1 MERKKQ
7 ITLAAFDAAAA
18 GDQDAIDA
26 ILDYYKN
33 DIDALCTKQTRKRN
47 GVLVSHMDED
57 MRHEV
62 KRRLIADL
70 PNLAEKMRQGA
81 IAKERGE

>member
-1 MERKKQ
+1 MQQKKQ
-7 ITLAAFDAAAA
+7 ITLATFDAAAA

-26 ILDYYKN
+26 ILDYYKH

-62 KRRLIADL
+62 KMRLIADL

-81 IAKERGE
+81 ITEKRNE

>member
-1 MERKKQ
+1 MEQKEP
-7 ITLAAFDAAAA
+7 ITLAVFDAAAA
-18 GDQDAIDA
+18 GNRDAIDA
-26 ILDYYKN
+26 ILDYYRS

-47 GVLVSHMDED
+47 GVLVSHIDED

-70 PNLAEKMRQGA
+70 PNLAEKMRQSSFA
-81 IAKERGE
+81 EKRSQ